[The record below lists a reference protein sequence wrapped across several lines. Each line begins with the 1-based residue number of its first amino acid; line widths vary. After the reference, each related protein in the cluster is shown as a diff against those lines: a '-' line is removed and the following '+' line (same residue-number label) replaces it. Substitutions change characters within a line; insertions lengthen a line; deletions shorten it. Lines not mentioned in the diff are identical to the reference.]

1 MTNAAS
7 SLPSQFCSRRAL
19 VPPTRGT
26 EHCHKFRS
34 AIPAVGLKSTS
45 ERQDGDSEQSHRSN
59 CTTASNPLRRA
70 PFSPG
75 NNDISV
81 EGVRQVNF
89 HEHSIQTLKHMVTLF
104 QHMVTLFQAQR
115 CLRSCRLV
123 LTSNAPQ
130 LTRTDPPA
138 CAHRHLQQTCS
149 SQYQTRQHDGG
160 PLPRLPRRQPQ
171 VDRLH
176 HHHSDDAHP
185 STSSNRLHHRHSNQ
199 LLLQDKGHF
208 VLTLQAS

>member
-7 SLPSQFCSRRAL
+7 SLPSQFCSRRAP

-45 ERQDGDSEQSHRSN
+45 ERQHGDSEQSHRSN

-89 HEHSIQTLKHMVTLF
+89 HQHSIQTLKHMVTLF
-104 QHMVTLFQAQR
+104 QHNVAYEAADLFSPVTRHNLLEPIHQHVLIGTYNKPVHHNTKHENTMAGPFLDHLVSTLKSTAFTIITLTMLILPPLATVFTIATLINYR
-115 CLRSCRLV
+115 C
-123 LTSNAPQ
+123 
-130 LTRTDPPA
+130 
-138 CAHRHLQQTCS
+138 
-149 SQYQTRQHDGG
+149 
-160 PLPRLPRRQPQ
+160 
-171 VDRLH
+171 
-176 HHHSDDAHP
+176 
-185 STSSNRLHHRHSNQ
+185 
-199 LLLQDKGHF
+199 
-208 VLTLQAS
+208 